1 MAMRFMAVE
10 RVKTKTSKALALL
23 KDGETRK
30 ALAIFRT
37 FRIGFTRDEKRT
49 IQIASDTLNGSG
61 RFYSGLGID
70 ASLEVK
76 KAIQIVRQKYDS
88 GKG

>member
-1 MAMRFMAVE
+1 MRFMAVE

-37 FRIGFTRDEKRT
+37 FRVGFTKDEQRT
-49 IQIASDTLNGSG
+49 IQIASETLNGSG
-61 RFYSGLGID
+61 RFYQNLGID
-70 ASLEVK
+70 SSLEVK
-76 KAIQIVRQKYDS
+76 KAIQILRKKYGVWD
-88 GKG
+88 G

>member
-1 MAMRFMAVE
+1 MAV
-10 RVKTKTSKALALL
+10 VKSETKTSKALALFE
-23 KDGETRK
+23 DGKIRE

-37 FRIGFTRDEKRT
+37 FRMGFTRDEKRT

-61 RFYSGLGID
+61 RFYSDLGID

-76 KAIQIVRQKYDS
+76 QAIQIVRQKYDS

>member
-1 MAMRFMAVE
+1 MRFTAV
-10 RVKTKTSKALALL
+10 VKSKTSKAVALL
-23 KDGETRK
+23 EDGKVRE

-37 FRIGFTRDEKRT
+37 FRVGFTKDERRT
-49 IQIASDTLNGSG
+49 IQIASETLNGSG
-61 RFYSGLGID
+61 RFYTAIGID

-76 KAIQIVRQKYDS
+76 KAIQILRQKYVS

>member
-1 MAMRFMAVE
+1 MDVE
-10 RVKTKTSKALALL
+10 NVKTKTSKALALL

-37 FRIGFTRDEKRT
+37 FRMGFTRNEKRT
-49 IQIASDTLNGSG
+49 IQIASDALNGFG
-61 RFYSGLGID
+61 RFYSDLGID

-76 KAIQIVRQKYDS
+76 KAIQIVRQKYDF

>member
-1 MAMRFMAVE
+1 MR
-10 RVKTKTSKALALL
+10 TKTSKALALL
-23 KDGETRK
+23 EGGKVRE

-37 FRIGFTRDEKRT
+37 FRVGFRVEEKRT

-61 RFYSGLGID
+61 SFYDSIGID
-70 ASLEVK
+70 SSLEVQ
-76 KAIQIVRQKYDS
+76 KAIQILREKYLL

>member
-1 MAMRFMAVE
+1 MAV
-10 RVKTKTSKALALL
+10 VKSETKTSKALALFE
-23 KDGETRK
+23 DGKIRE

-37 FRIGFTRDEKRT
+37 FRMGFTRDEKRT

-61 RFYSGLGID
+61 RFYSDLGID

>member
-1 MAMRFMAVE
+1 MAVE

-37 FRIGFTRDEKRT
+37 FRVGFTADERRT

-61 RFYSGLGID
+61 RFYSDLGID